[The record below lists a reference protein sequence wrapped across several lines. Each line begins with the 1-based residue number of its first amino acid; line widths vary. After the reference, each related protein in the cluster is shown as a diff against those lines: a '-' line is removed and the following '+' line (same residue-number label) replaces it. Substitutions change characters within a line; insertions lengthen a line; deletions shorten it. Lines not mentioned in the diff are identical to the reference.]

1 MIFIPKT
8 TMQQSLLYFIPPNKP
23 FKNEAEFTTW
33 FWRQI
38 KEHWW
43 FRHKISDMSIEL
55 KPFDWILAIDWY
67 VAAVEIKVSDHKHK
81 VDVYKMLRDNQK
93 TWLAKYKKNWWNS
106 LVIYYNKVI
115 NQYFIREYN
124 PDDLVIKF

>member
-1 MIFIPKT
+1 MFLT
-8 TMQQSLLYFIPPNKP
+8 LNATMLQFPLPAKW
-23 FKNEAEFTTW
+23 FKNEAEFTTR
-33 FWRQI
+33 FGRQI
-38 KEHWW
+38 KERWG

-55 KPFDWILAIDWY
+55 KPFDWILALNWY

-106 LVIYYNKVI
+106 LVIYYNKII
-115 NQYFIREYN
+115 NEYFIREYD
-124 PDDLVIKF
+124 PDNLIIKF

>member
-1 MIFIPKT
+1 MPLQYT
-8 TMQQSLLYFIPPNKP
+8 LPNKP

-33 FWRQI
+33 FGRQI

-55 KPFDWILAIDWY
+55 KPFDWILAVDWY
-67 VAAVEIKVSDHKHK
+67 IAAVEIKVSDHKHK
-81 VDVYKMLRDNQK
+81 VNVYKMLRDNQK

-106 LVIYYNKVI
+106 LVIYYNKII

-124 PDDLVIKF
+124 PDNLIIKF